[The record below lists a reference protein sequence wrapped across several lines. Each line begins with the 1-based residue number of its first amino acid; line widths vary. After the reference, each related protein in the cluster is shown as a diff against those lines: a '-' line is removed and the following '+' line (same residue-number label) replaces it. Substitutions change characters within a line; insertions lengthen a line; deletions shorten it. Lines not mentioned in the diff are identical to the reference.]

1 MTKAPMRVAVG
12 RWGRIAVGRGRGLL
26 LPACVLAFGVV
37 GWEHLYH
44 TMYLG
49 YSDTVGGHA
58 AHVLRDAALAVPLA
72 VAALASGL
80 WLTRRLPPAAQAAGV
95 SLVLGL
101 LLVPATGVHD
111 RIDAVL
117 VTAGHHHQE
126 GTGLLQLSHGL
137 SDALVAMA
145 VAPPLALFVLWLL
158 SRDSSW
164 VTFRHGQPLRHA
176 RPFAL
181 AGAILLVLAMTPGS
195 RDSIVA
201 ASGSTA
207 VVHDVHLTDNPGNW
221 FDTGVNIAGT
231 KSLLVVPPGDTINFI
246 IQKPLT
252 QTVHTVST
260 LAFPTGAANMPFEL
274 SPAFTGSVQVTLTT
288 PGLYVF
294 LCEVHPFMLG
304 AVIVQDPATTP
315 VLNLGKT
322 LTFNPFAQPS
332 PGAIIPTASDLA
344 LRLVRTF
351 FVITNPSNWQVYSN
365 KSQSTWDPVYPPV
378 PVLAFD
384 QSGSPV
390 SIPNLD
396 AFLKS
401 YFHQPVTLPVATVPN
416 VKGVGEVWIDTE
428 FELTAHKTKPGTATA
443 VNTAGWQVTRKV
455 ALPSINWNNPHNM
468 WASRDQSIIYDT
480 QWFDSA
486 VTAFNR
492 TTGQLLAN
500 TTVGQAPA
508 HVMTRT
514 DTDQVHVTLNG
525 EDAVM
530 ELSPGATSINR
541 RITVKPGAQP
551 HAHWMGPDGHTMTTP
566 NSNTDDSS
574 LIDVPAGTVTST
586 VHTGTLP
593 IATGMMPDASK
604 YYVAN
609 FLDSTISVVSM
620 APPQHVIK
628 TINLLA
634 NYDPISGA
642 VTGPVGAFPI
652 QTPVSPNGK
661 WVVTANTLTG
671 TITIIDTAT
680 DTVVKSLACDPGC
693 HGVNF
698 GAKKGGG
705 YLVYVS
711 SKFSNSLIVVDPD
724 PNGDGNA
731 AEAVVVGRVV
741 LSGTSDTPADDTVIA
756 NAGEGG
762 MGVLPIPIVY
772 NGWVQNVP
780 NVEPFDQLTCQQ
792 RHPLGGC

>member
-1 MTKAPMRVAVG
+1 MTKAPMRVPVL
-12 RWGRIAVGRGRGLL
+12 RWGRTAAGQCRRLL
-26 LPACVLAFGVV
+26 LPACVLTLGVV

-44 TMYLG
+44 TIYLG
-49 YSDTVGGHA
+49 YSDTLPGHA
-58 AHVLRDAALAVPLA
+58 AHLLRDAALAMPLA
-72 VAALASGL
+72 VAALAGGL
-80 WLTRRLPPAAQAAGV
+80 WLTRGLSRTAQAVGV

-111 RIDAVL
+111 RIDALL

-137 SDALVAMA
+137 SDALVAMV
-145 VAPPLALFVLWLL
+145 VAPPLALLLLWLRN
-158 SRDSSW
+158 RDSSW
-164 VTFRHGQPLRHA
+164 LPGSDGPPLRHG
-176 RPFAL
+176 RPLAFA
-181 AGAILLVLAMTPGS
+181 AASLLVLALTPGG
-195 RDSIVA
+195 REGIVA
-201 ASGSTA
+201 ASSQSG
-207 VVHDVHLTDNPGNW
+207 VVHDVHLTDDPGHW

-231 KSLLVVPPGDTINFI
+231 RSLLVVPPGDTINFI
-246 IQKPLT
+246 IAKPLT
-252 QTVHTVST
+252 QTVHTVTSW
-260 LAFPTGAANMPFEL
+260 AFPTGAASMPLEV
-274 SPAFTGSVQVTLTT
+274 PQAFTGSVEVTLTT
-288 PGLYVF
+288 PGLYLF
-294 LCEVHPFMLG
+294 ACEVHPFMLG
-304 AVIVQDPATTP
+304 VVIVEDPTTTP

-322 LTFNPFAQPS
+322 LTLNN
-332 PGAIIPTASDLA
+332 GAIIPTASDLL

-351 FVITNPSNWQVYSN
+351 FVINNPSNWQVYSS
-365 KSQSTWDPVYPPV
+365 KQQSTWDPVYPAV

-390 SIPNLD
+390 SIPDLN
-396 AFLKS
+396 AFLRT

-416 VKGVGEVWIDTE
+416 VKGVGEVWVDTE

-486 VTAFNR
+486 VTAFDR
-492 TTGQLLAN
+492 ATGQLLAN
-500 TTVGQAPA
+500 TTVGPAPA

-525 EDAVM
+525 GDAVV
-530 ELSPGATSINR
+530 ELNPGATSINR
-541 RITVKPGAQP
+541 RIPVQSPGSRQGQP
-551 HAHWMGPDGHTMTTP
+551 HAHWMGPDGQTMTTP

-574 LIDVPAGTVTST
+574 LINVPAGTITSKL
-586 VHTGTLP
+586 HTGTLP

-609 FLDSTISVVSM
+609 FFDSTISVVSM

-628 TINLLA
+628 TIDLLA
-634 NYDPISGA
+634 NYDPIKGA
-642 VTGPVGAFPI
+642 ITGPVGAFPI

-680 DTVVKSLACDPGC
+680 DTVVKQLPCDPGC

-705 YLVYVS
+705 YLVYVT

-741 LSGTSDTPADDTVIA
+741 LNGTADTPTDDTVIG

-780 NVEPFDQLTCQQ
+780 TNVEPFDQLTCQQ